1 MAAGLRLELSGAHS
15 DALAD
20 FRGVIEDLL
29 VREWSTLI
37 LGGGTVLA
45 MHWHHRH
52 STDLD
57 FVVEED
63 EPLDAGALRD
73 KLEALQRQGRIDIW
87 RYSRRRSVMLTAGGV
102 RLSFVFEGVDANVAT
117 EGHTAMGVRCES
129 PGSILTRK
137 LFGRVLDAGQMV
149 SRDFYDFA
157 WAALHRPPLWAQVS
171 EPLLPEERDRLVRE
185 CRSIARSRKG
195 RRTGRPVLSPSDP
208 ELARNMWATCAE
220 LLSAPGGSGGTIKVK

>member
-1 MAAGLRLELSGAHS
+1 MAGRLTLELSGAHGA
-15 DALAD
+15 ALAD
-20 FRGVIEDLL
+20 FRGVIEELL
-29 VREWSTLI
+29 VRDWSTLV

-45 MHWHHRH
+45 MHWNHRH

-63 EPLDAGALRD
+63 EPPDAGALRD
-73 KLEALQRQGRIDIW
+73 RLEALQRQGRIDVW
-87 RYSRRRSVMLTAGGV
+87 RYARRRSVMLTAGGV
-102 RLSFVFEGVDANVAT
+102 RLSFVFEGVDADVST
-117 EGHTAMGVRCES
+117 EGRTAMGVRCES

-137 LFGRVLDAGQMV
+137 LFGRVLDSGQMV

-171 EPLLPEERDRLVRE
+171 GRLLPEERGRLVRE

-195 RRTGRPVLSPSDP
+195 RRTGRPVLRPGDP
-208 ELARNMWATCAE
+208 ELARNVWATCAQ
-220 LLSAPGGSGGTIKVK
+220 LLEVGSST

>member
-1 MAAGLRLELSGAHS
+1 MADRLTLELSGAHGA
-15 DALAD
+15 ALAD
-20 FRGVIEDLL
+20 FKGVIEELL
-29 VREWSTLI
+29 VRDWSRLV

-45 MHWHHRH
+45 MHWNHRH

-63 EPLDAGALRD
+63 EPPDAGALRD
-73 KLEALQRQGRIDIW
+73 RLEALQRQGRIDVW
-87 RYSRRRSVMLTAGGV
+87 RYARRRSVMLTAGGV
-102 RLSFVFEGVDANVAT
+102 RLSFVFEGVDAGVST
-117 EGHTAMGVRCES
+117 EGRTAMAVRCES

-137 LFGRVLDAGQMV
+137 LFGRVLDSGQMV

-171 EPLLPEERDRLVRE
+171 GRLLPEERGRLVRE

-195 RRTGRPVLSPSDP
+195 RRTGRPVLRPSDP
-208 ELARNMWATCAE
+208 ELARNVWATCAR
-220 LLSAPGGSGGTIKVK
+220 LLEVGASS

>member
-1 MAAGLRLELSGAHS
+1 MAGGLTLELSSPHRA
-15 DALAD
+15 ALAD
-20 FRGVIEDLL
+20 FRRVIEELL
-29 VREWSTLI
+29 VRDWSTLV

-45 MHWHHRH
+45 MHWLHRH

-63 EPLDAGALRD
+63 EPLDAGAVRD
-73 KLEALQRQGRIDIW
+73 RLETLQRQGRIDVW
-87 RYSRRRSVMLTAGGV
+87 RYARRRSVMLAAGGV
-102 RLSFVFEGVDANVAT
+102 RLSFVFEGADAGVSI
-117 EGHTAMGVRCES
+117 EGRTAMGIRCES

-137 LFGRVLDAGQMV
+137 LFGRVLDSGQMV

-171 EPLLPEERDRLVRE
+171 GHLLPEERARIVRE

-195 RRTGRPVLSPSDP
+195 RRTGRPVLRPSDP
-208 ELARNMWATCAE
+208 ELARDVWTACARMLEVPATR
-220 LLSAPGGSGGTIKVK
+220 

>member
-1 MAAGLRLELSGAHS
+1 MAGGLRLELTGTHRA
-15 DALAD
+15 ALAN
-20 FRGVIEDLL
+20 FRPVIEELL
-29 VREWSTLI
+29 VRDWSALV

-63 EPLDAGALRD
+63 EPLNAGALRGR
-73 KLEALQRQGRIDIW
+73 LEALQRQGRIDVW
-87 RYSRRRSVMLTAGGV
+87 RYARRRSVMLTARGV
-102 RLSFVFEGVDANVAT
+102 RLSFVFEGVDAGVSI
-117 EGHTAMGVRCES
+117 EGRTAMDIRCES
-129 PGSILTRK
+129 PGSILARK
-137 LFGRVLDAGQMV
+137 LFGRVLDSGQMV

-171 EPLLPEERDRLVRE
+171 DRLLPEERTRVVRE

-195 RRTGRPVLSPSDP
+195 RRTGRPVLRPSDP
-208 ELARNMWATCAE
+208 ELARDVWATCARILKMTASE
-220 LLSAPGGSGGTIKVK
+220 

>member
-1 MAAGLRLELSGAHS
+1 MAGRLTLELSGAHGA
-15 DALAD
+15 ALAD
-20 FRGVIEDLL
+20 FRGVIQELL
-29 VREWSTLI
+29 VRDWSKLV

-45 MHWHHRH
+45 MHWNHRH

-73 KLEALQRQGRIDIW
+73 RLEALQCQGRIDVW
-87 RYSRRRSVMLTAGGV
+87 RYARRRSVMLTAGGV
-102 RLSFVFEGVDANVAT
+102 RLSFVFEGVEASVST
-117 EGHTAMGVRCES
+117 EGRTAMDVRCES

-137 LFGRVLDAGQMV
+137 LFGRVLDSGQMV

-171 EPLLPEERDRLVRE
+171 GRLLPEERDRLVRE

-195 RRTGRPVLSPSDP
+195 RRTGRPVLRPSDP
-208 ELARNMWATCAE
+208 ELARNVWAVCAR
-220 LLSAPGGSGGTIKVK
+220 LLEVRTIT